1 MNLLELNKLK
11 REDARVILSRCCHCD
26 TWVEG
31 LLDNRPYESEQELRH
46 QANLIWSKLSVQN
59 YLEAFRA
66 HPKIGDLSSLTEKY
80 SNTRQMACEE
90 QSGVREADNSVIGRL
105 ANANIEYERK
115 FGFIFIV
122 CATGKSASE
131 MLKLLEARIN
141 NDKCVEISNA
151 AEEQRKIFQ
160 IRLGKLL

>member
-1 MNLLELNKLK
+1 MNLSELNNLK
-11 REDARVILSRCCHCD
+11 REQTHEILSQCCGCD
-26 TWVEG
+26 AWVEG
-31 LLDNRPYESEQELRH
+31 MLDNRPYESERKLRH
-46 QANLIWSKLSVQN
+46 QADLVWSKLSVQN

-66 HPKIGDLSSLTEKY
+66 HPKIGDLSSLNEKY
-80 SNTRQMACEE
+80 GDTRQMAGEE
-90 QSGVREADNSVIGRL
+90 QSGVMEADDSVIERL
-105 ANANIEYERK
+105 ANANLEYERK

-122 CATGKSASE
+122 CATGRSAGE
-131 MLKLLEARIN
+131 MLNLLEARIN